1 MHADFDNDG
10 DLDILVLRG
19 GWLHADGRI
28 RNSLLRNDTGSSAGQ
43 FVDVTRGAGMA
54 AVSYP
59 TQTAGWADY
68 DNDGDLDVYVG
79 NEGDG
84 IDAFPSQLFRN
95 NGNGTF
101 TDVAESAGV
110 VSDRYTKGVSWGDY
124 NNDGHADLYVS
135 TNNSANRLYRND
147 GEGKFTDVAPELGV
161 VEPGHRSFAT

>member
-1 MHADFDNDG
+1 
-10 DLDILVLRG
+10 
-19 GWLHADGRI
+19 
-28 RNSLLRNDTGSSAGQ
+28 
-43 FVDVTRGAGMA
+43 MA